1 MSTTTRPKVNTSH
14 YSEEDFLDV
23 SYIKDLTNEALE
35 KEDKKKIAKY
45 CESLIRSAEN
55 SGFVLKKFIS
65 KADMSYT
72 CASGDNLL
80 NIAILSGNFKPIEVL
95 LEHKCPRNVPNT
107 RGYTA
112 EGFVALTSCHKTV
125 KAIFKKFPVVV
136 KVQEVQDDS
145 VPPTVETTPV

>member
-1 MSTTTRPKVNTSH
+1 MSTTSRPKANTSH
-14 YSEEDFLDV
+14 YSEKDFFDV
-23 SYIKDLTNEALE
+23 SYIKDLTNEELE

-80 NIAILSGNFKPIEVL
+80 NIAILSGNFKPIEIL
-95 LEHKCPRNVPNT
+95 LEHKCPRDIPNK

-125 KAIFKKFPVVV
+125 KSIFKKFTPVVE
-136 KVQEVQDDS
+136 VQEVQNDS
-145 VPPTVETTPV
+145 VPSTVETTTV